1 MGLFNILLIV
11 FAFGG
16 TKCFEDFMTVGNSSI
31 LIVEEKLPFFEAE
44 KKCKAMGSNLVEF
57 WTEDEWNEVIYLS

>member
-16 TKCFEDFMTVGNSSI
+16 TKCLEDFMTVGKSSI

-44 KKCKAMGSNLVEF
+44 KSCKAMDSNLVEF
-57 WTEDEWNEVIYLS
+57 WTEDEWNEVIY